1 MTARHNDR
9 LGATEFTAMAAD
21 EPFAIYSGAK
31 AATARTLWQI
41 LETTA
46 KAFPWAG
53 AIDDGQSVLSYRDL
67 LSGARQAG
75 YRLAS
80 RGIGAGDRI
89 GIRMT
94 TGSVERYLS
103 ILAVLSV
110 GAAYVPVDLEDPD
123 EHAQLAWSEA
133 AVRAIIGDGG
143 ELTWRTGRHR
153 RSPARRPVPGD
164 EAWILFTSGTTST
177 PKYLA
182 VTHGDAAA
190 FVDAE
195 AGLFLRDDPLAPE
208 DRVLAGRPVA
218 FDASGAEMW
227 LAWRHGAC
235 LVPARREVARTGA
248 DLLGWLGQRQV
259 TADVADVAAATP
271 AAAITEPP
279 SPADRAP
286 TTRPASSPAPSG
298 PAPSGPARAGTT
310 ASVARGARRLL
321 AFLASVFAGAAV
333 VCGGFGWVCG
343 NVGRADL
350 YLPSLGVGT
359 GTFALLFGLYSM
371 FRRALGATV
380 GRR

>member
-1 MTARHNDR
+1 
-9 LGATEFTAMAAD
+9 MAAD
-21 EPFAIYSGAK
+21 GPFAIHSGAT
-31 AATARTLWQI
+31 ATAARTLWQI

-46 KAFPWAG
+46 KAFPWAS

-94 TGSVERYLS
+94 TGTVERYLS

-110 GAAYVPVDLEDPD
+110 GAAYVPVDPDDPD
-123 EHAQLAWSEA
+123 DHAQLAWSAA

-153 RSPARRPVPGD
+153 RSPARRPVPDD
-164 EAWILFTSGTTST
+164 EAWILFTSGSST
-177 PKYLA
+177 PKCLA

-195 AGLFLRDDPLAPE
+195 AGLFLRDDPLAPG
-208 DRVLAGRPVA
+208 DRVLAGRSVA

-248 DLLGWLGQRQV
+248 DLLGWLGQRRV
-259 TADVADVAAATP
+259 TADGADGADGAAATSS
-271 AAAITEPP
+271 AAITAPP

-286 TTRPASSPAPSG
+286 TARPANSPAPSW
-298 PAPSGPARAGTT
+298 PAPSWPAPSRPAPSDPARAGTAT
-310 ASVARGARRLL
+310 HVARGARRLL
-321 AFLASVFAGAAV
+321 AFLGSVFVGAAV
-333 VCGGFGWVCG
+333 VCGAFSWVCG
-343 NVGRADL
+343 NVGRAEL

-371 FRRALGATV
+371 FRRALGAKV